1 MSEIIELYF
10 ELAYRIIGRLIYG
23 NKFSNQS
30 SVPLYIKAIAGL
42 IPFIAL
48 AFFIWF
54 VIIISN

>member
-23 NKFSNQS
+23 NKFSNQY

-42 IPFIAL
+42 IPILAL
-48 AFFIWF
+48 VF
-54 VIIISN
+54 VIWIVIMINN